1 MASVTDQEL
10 KQMSQEERVTAFG
23 MRTEQL
29 TGRSSSSS
37 LKRMKGQ
44 ITPIRGHLMWIS
56 TNVLKS
62 TLTSLTRRGLTTR
75 SAS

>member
-29 TGRSSSSS
+29 TGRS
-37 LKRMKGQ
+37 LYIEFEEDEGIKL
-44 ITPIRGHLMWIS
+44 HLSMGA
-56 TNVLKS
+56 
-62 TLTSLTRRGLTTR
+62 RC
-75 SAS
+75 